1 MSFPFL
7 SFFVV
12 PYRQGIDLAGFYG
25 NWVLE
30 RKVWAGSQFD
40 LNFWR
45 GVEELGLGAESLGLR
60 PRKIVKEVQNSRSG
74 LKPHTE
80 RERGYL
86 IGGTGAEI
94 SVLSSKSRSRIC
106 TKRGK

>member
-1 MSFPFL
+1 VYFTYEELRRINVL
-7 SFFVV
+7 SIFVFFVV

-45 GVEELGLGAESLGLR
+45 GVEELGLVAESLGLR
-60 PRKIVKEVQNSRSG
+60 PKELTRGTQN
-74 LKPHTE
+74 
-80 RERGYL
+80 
-86 IGGTGAEI
+86 
-94 SVLSSKSRSRIC
+94 VN
-106 TKRGK
+106 